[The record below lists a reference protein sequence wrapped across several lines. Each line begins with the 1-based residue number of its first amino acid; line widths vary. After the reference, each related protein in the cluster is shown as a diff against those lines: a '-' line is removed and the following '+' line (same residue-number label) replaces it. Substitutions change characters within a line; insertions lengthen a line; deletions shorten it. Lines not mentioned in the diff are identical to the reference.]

1 MVSKEEEYNKLA
13 ALVRG
18 AIGLTIESNPLV
30 VKDWLADRP
39 GCWGFLAGQAVM
51 ACRENVGR
59 TLTDHERRMVW
70 QELWESLTK
79 LRNSSI
85 RLAE

>member
-1 MVSKEEEYNKLA
+1 MTESSLTQHQ
-13 ALVRG
+13 VRD

-51 ACRENVGR
+51 ACREIVGR

-70 QELWESLTK
+70 HELWESLTK
-79 LRNSSI
+79 LRICS
-85 RLAE
+85 L